1 MTQIDRFFLKY
12 DTDKDGKL
20 SVNEYLNKKFDL
32 QRLVLKLALI
42 YILLEL
48 LMEHFQYTNDEELN
62 LSKKIYFEVK

>member
-32 QRLVLKLALI
+32 
-42 YILLEL
+42 
-48 LMEHFQYTNDEELN
+48 
-62 LSKKIYFEVK
+62 